1 MARLRVLMF
10 LACLLAGLSPGLA
23 GGEEKLQGEALLG
36 AVVRVQ
42 MTALDDAR
50 TRETLGD
57 KREGSGVVI
66 DDAGHV
72 LTIGYLVLEAA
83 AIELTTSQG
92 KRVPA
97 VLAGYDPAS
106 GLAVLRPMLPLG
118 IKPLP
123 LGASSSLKEKD
134 PALVLSY
141 GVGPQARLA
150 MVVSRRLFTGN
161 WEYLL
166 ESAIFTSPPAANWSG
181 AALIDR
187 EGRLVGVGSLLVRDS
202 ASTETPLP
210 GNMFVPADLLQP
222 ILAELI
228 RRGRPAM
235 PARPWL
241 GLTTEEV
248 GGHLVITGVAPGGPA
263 EAAGV
268 AAGDIVVGV
277 HGEAVRTRAELYR
290 KVWGLG
296 VAGTDVPLNVLQGAN
311 VRELKLRSVDRQDYL
326 QRPPSY

>member
-1 MARLRVLMF
+1 MAGLRVLMF
-10 LACLLAGLSPGLA
+10 LAWLMAGLSPGLA
-23 GGEEKLQGEALLG
+23 GGEDKLQGEALLG
-36 AVVRVQ
+36 AVVGVR
-42 MTALDDAR
+42 MTALTDAR
-50 TRETLGD
+50 TRDTLGRE
-57 KREGSGVVI
+57 REGSGVVF
-66 DDAGHV
+66 DEDGHV
-72 LTIGYLVLEAA
+72 LTIGYLVIEAA

-97 VLAGYDPAS
+97 VLAGYDPSS
-106 GLAVLRPMLPLG
+106 GLAVLRPILPLG
-118 IKPLP
+118 VKPLS

-134 PALVLSY
+134 PTLVLSF
-141 GVGPQARLA
+141 GEGPEARLA
-150 MVVSRRLFTGN
+150 MVVSRRLFTGS

-187 EGRLVGVGSLLVRDS
+187 EGRLVGIGSLLVRDS
-202 ASTETPLP
+202 TSAETPLP

-222 ILAELI
+222 ILPDLI
-228 RRGRPAM
+228 RRGRPAGQ
-235 PARPWL
+235 ARPWM

-248 GGHLVITGVAPGGPA
+248 GGHLVVSGVAPGGPA

-268 AAGDIVVGV
+268 ETGNIVVGV
-277 HGEAVRTRAELYR
+277 RGEAVRNRAELYR

-296 VAGTDVPLNVLQGAN
+296 AAGTDVPLNVLQGAD
-311 VRELKLRSVDRQDYL
+311 VKELTLRSVDRQDYL